1 MKNGGTDGLG
11 KAHFVQD
18 ERLSAAIG
26 RVAQESALFDEFL
39 RELLDRLVGPSDHIW
54 LLFEGQPSEWLLETT
69 FVMLEQV
76 DPYFR
81 KWSAKQRRGV
91 EDLLNGARR
100 LRPLRNAVIHGVWS
114 YVSIMEPE
122 DIRSRPWG
130 EADSDEPVYF
140 CTKSRFRKVFAEARF
155 AASDVERLAN
165 EFAATYSDLRDRF
178 REMLPS
184 YGAGLF
190 SRW

>member
-1 MKNGGTDGLG
+1 MANTDGRE
-11 KAHFVQD
+11 KSYFVQD

-26 RVAQESALFDEFL
+26 RVAQESALLDEFL

-54 LLFEGQPSEWLLETT
+54 LLFEGQSSEWLLETT
-69 FVMLEQV
+69 LVMLEQV
-76 DPYFR
+76 GPYFR
-81 KWSAKQRRGV
+81 NGKWSAKQRRRV
-91 EDLLNGARR
+91 EELLYGARK

-114 YVSIMEPE
+114 DVSIMEPE

-140 CTKSRFRKVFAEARF
+140 CTKSRSRKVLAQARF

-184 YGAGLF
+184 YRNGLF
-190 SRW
+190 GRW

>member
-1 MKNGGTDGLG
+1 MADADGLEET
-11 KAHFVQD
+11 HFVQD
-18 ERLSAAIG
+18 ERLRAAVG
-26 RVAQESALFDEFL
+26 RVAQESALLDEFL
-39 RELLDRLVGPSDHIW
+39 RELLDELVGPSDHIW
-54 LLFEGQPSEWLLETT
+54 LLFEGQSSEWLIETT
-69 FVMLEQV
+69 LAMLEQV

-81 KWSAKQRRGV
+81 KWSATQRRGV
-91 EDLLNGARR
+91 EELLNDARK

-130 EADSDEPVYF
+130 EADSGEPVYI
-140 CTKSRFRKVFAEARF
+140 CTKSRFRKVFAQARF

-165 EFAATYSDLRDRF
+165 EFAATYSGLRDRF

-184 YGAGLF
+184 YGNGLF